1 VAYTAWSPECRL
13 TGNIED
19 RQELIGVPTLPHEIQ
34 RIEIRSRLAVD
45 TMRRRRICERLSQQ
59 HVVVDEEY
67 THDSTQRIRHGE
79 IGVDVGGG
87 QAPALLATQCKAR
100 DITLMPGSQ
109 DFAADPRN
117 ADALVNLNGR
127 LVARGAAMVSIFDG
141 GFVVGDGVWE
151 GLRLHKG
158 ALLFLDQHLDRLYW
172 GAAKIRLDIG
182 MNRDA
187 LTAELH
193 RTLAANG
200 MHDGVHLRV
209 MVTRGEKSA
218 PNQDPRNALGKATV
232 AIVAEYKLPDPD
244 LASRGLRLHTASIRC
259 TPAHMFDMRL
269 NSHSRLN
276 LIMAL
281 LEAID
286 AGADEAL
293 MLDPLGAV
301 SSCNATN
308 FFCVRE
314 GEVRTSS
321 GEYCFNGVT
330 RSKVLELCLREGLAV
345 RTGDFTVDEARSAEE
360 AFVTGTFGGVTPVR
374 EIDGRRLSARL
385 PGPVTL
391 RLRSLYESLKNDY
404 ASAN

>member
-1 VAYTAWSPECRL
+1 
-13 TGNIED
+13 
-19 RQELIGVPTLPHEIQ
+19 
-34 RIEIRSRLAVD
+34 
-45 TMRRRRICERLSQQ
+45 
-59 HVVVDEEY
+59 
-67 THDSTQRIRHGE
+67 
-79 IGVDVGGG
+79 
-87 QAPALLATQCKAR
+87 
-100 DITLMPGSQ
+100 MPGSQ

-127 LVARGAAMVSIFDG
+127 LLPRAAATVSVFDG

-151 GLRLHKG
+151 GLRLHRG
-158 ALLFLDQHLDRLYW
+158 ALLFLDPHLDRLYW
-172 GAAKIRLDIG
+172 SAAKIRLDIG
-182 MNRDA
+182 MNREA

-200 MHDGVHLRV
+200 MRDGVHLRV

-232 AIVAEYKLPDPD
+232 VIVAEYKVPDPN
-244 LASRGLRLHTASIRC
+244 LANRGLRLHTASIRC

-276 LIMAL
+276 LILAL
-281 LEAID
+281 IEAID

-293 MLDPLGAV
+293 MLDPQGAV

-308 FFCVRE
+308 FFCVRD
-314 GEVRTSS
+314 GEVLTSS

-330 RSKVLELCLREGLAV
+330 RGKVLELCRREGMAA
-345 RTGDFTVDEARSAEE
+345 RIGDFSLDEARSADE
-360 AFVTGTFGGVTPVR
+360 AFVTGTFGGLTPVC
-374 EIDGRRLSARL
+374 EIDGRRLRATL

-391 RLRSLYESLKNDY
+391 RLRALYESLKNDY
-404 ASAN
+404 ASAR